1 MEITITSLDDLK
13 RKILSNPE
21 AKAEYDALLKAELE
35 NLKVDTSSLMDKPI
49 DSPEV
54 KEWLER
60 VLTIKNKLNKKDALN
75 CLCAVIK
82 DPL

>member
-1 MEITITSLDDLK
+1 MEITMTSLDDLK

-21 AKAEYDALLKAELE
+21 AKAEYDALLRAELE

-54 KEWLER
+54 KEWQER
-60 VLTIKNKLNKKDALN
+60 VLAIKNKLNNKAH
-75 CLCAVIK
+75 
-82 DPL
+82 

>member
-1 MEITITSLDDLK
+1 MEITMTSLDDLK

-35 NLKVDTSSLMDKPI
+35 NLKLNMPALLDKPM

-54 KEWLER
+54 KAWTKRILE
-60 VLTIKNKLNKKDALN
+60 
-75 CLCAVIK
+75 IK
-82 DPL
+82 DQLIQKTH

>member
-1 MEITITSLDDLK
+1 MTSLDDLK

-21 AKAEYDALLKAELE
+21 AKAEYDSLLKAELE
-35 NLKVDTSSLMDKPI
+35 SLKGDMSVLMDKPM

-60 VLTIKNKLNKKDALN
+60 VLVLKNKLNNK
-75 CLCAVIK
+75 VH
-82 DPL
+82 

>member
-1 MEITITSLDDLK
+1 MEITMTSLDDLK

-35 NLKVDTSSLMDKPI
+35 SLKADTPELMDLPM

-54 KEWLER
+54 KKWQER
-60 VLTIKNKLNKKDALN
+60 VLSIKGKLNQ
-75 CLCAVIK
+75 
-82 DPL
+82 

>member
-1 MEITITSLDDLK
+1 MEITMTSLDDLK

-35 NLKVDTSSLMDKPI
+35 NLKLNMPALMDKPM

-54 KEWLER
+54 KEWMER
-60 VLTIKNKLNKKDALN
+60 VLAIKNKLN
-75 CLCAVIK
+75 
-82 DPL
+82 

>member
-1 MEITITSLDDLK
+1 MGMTMTSLDDLK

-35 NLKVDTSSLMDKPI
+35 KLKVDMSALMDKPM

-54 KEWLER
+54 KEWQER
-60 VLTIKNKLNKKDALN
+60 VLAIKNNKAHSGL
-75 CLCAVIK
+75 V
-82 DPL
+82 

>member
-1 MEITITSLDDLK
+1 MEITMTSLDDLK

-35 NLKVDTSSLMDKPI
+35 NLKLNMPALMDKPM

-54 KEWLER
+54 KEWVER
-60 VLTIKNKLNKKDALN
+60 VLAIKTS
-75 CLCAVIK
+75 
-82 DPL
+82 

>member
-1 MEITITSLDDLK
+1 MKTE
-13 RKILSNPE
+13 
-21 AKAEYDALLKAELE
+21 AELE
-35 NLKVDTSSLMDKPI
+35 VLRSEMGALMDEQL

-60 VLTIKNKLNKKDALN
+60 VLVIKNKLNKKDALN

>member
-1 MEITITSLDDLK
+1 MTSLDDLK

-35 NLKVDTSSLMDKPI
+35 NLKLNMPAIMDKPM

-54 KEWLER
+54 KEWMER
-60 VLTIKNKLNKKDALN
+60 VL
-75 CLCAVIK
+75 VIK
-82 DPL
+82 KIS

>member
-1 MEITITSLDDLK
+1 MEITMTSLDDLK

-35 NLKVDTSSLMDKPI
+35 SLKVDTSALMDKPM

-54 KEWLER
+54 SKWVER
-60 VLTIKNKLNKKDALN
+60 VLAIKNKLN
-75 CLCAVIK
+75 
-82 DPL
+82 